1 MALDHIKQISIR
13 EYLAAKGIKP
23 TKENEHRGIYHS
35 PLRIDNNASFSV
47 NYIQNVFYDHG
58 IGTGGSII
66 DLVSRLESCSIGE
79 AIKRLETGCFSFHQN
94 ENISNVEIVKQT
106 QTIKILDVVEISNP
120 ALLDYLNKRYIDIQ
134 IAKSV
139 CLEVHY
145 SVIEKNYFAIGFK
158 NNKGGFELRS
168 KYFKGCTS
176 KDITTLKI
184 GHKDCKLFEGFF
196 DFLSFLT
203 ISKKQ
208 SPSTDVIVLNSLSNL
223 SKAKS
228 TLSTY
233 QSVTTFLDN
242 DEAGKR
248 AVQNL
253 KVNLNNVIDQSNY
266 YSRYKDLN
274 EYRCSEMTI
283 ERKIIDFRCK

>member
-1 MALDHIKQISIR
+1 MALYHIKQISIR
-13 EYLAAKGIKP
+13 EYLGERGIKP
-23 TKENEHRGIYHS
+23 IKENEQRGIYHS
-35 PLRIDNNASFSV
+35 PLRTDNNASFSV
-47 NYIQNVFYDHG
+47 NYIQNIFFDHG

-79 AIKRLETGCFSFHQN
+79 AIKRLETGCFSFHRN

-106 QTIKILDVVEISNP
+106 QTIKILDFVEISNP
-120 ALLDYLNKRYIDIQ
+120 ALLAYLNKRCIDIQ

-139 CLEVHY
+139 CIEVHY

-158 NNKGGFELRS
+158 NNRGGFELRS

-196 DFLSFLT
+196 DYLAFLT

-223 SKAKS
+223 SKAMS
-228 TLSTY
+228 TLASY
-233 QSVTTFLDN
+233 RSVISFLDN

-248 AVQNL
+248 AVKNL
-253 KVNLNNVIDQSNY
+253 KEKLNNLIDQSNY
-266 YSRYKDLN
+266 YSNYKDLN
-274 EYRCSEMTI
+274 DYLCAEMTF
-283 ERKIIDFRCK
+283 ERKIIDFKTK

>member
-1 MALDHIKQISIR
+1 MTLDHIKQISIR
-13 EYLAAKGIKP
+13 EYLGAKGIKP
-23 TKENEHRGIYHS
+23 TKENEYRGIYHS

-47 NYIQNVFYDHG
+47 NYIQNVFFDHG

-79 AIKRLETGCFSFHQN
+79 AIKRLETGCFSFHRN

-106 QTIKILDVVEISNP
+106 QTIKILDFVEISNP
-120 ALLDYLNKRYIDIQ
+120 ALLAYLNKRCIDIQ

-145 SVIEKNYFAIGFK
+145 RVIEKNYFAIGFK
-158 NNKGGFELRS
+158 NNIGGFELRS
-168 KYFKGCTS
+168 KYFKGCSS
-176 KDITTLKI
+176 KDFTTLKI
-184 GHKDCKLFEGFF
+184 GHKDCMLFEGFF

-223 SKAKS
+223 SKAMS
-228 TLSTY
+228 TLASY
-233 QSVTTFLDN
+233 RSVTTFLDN

-266 YSRYKDLN
+266 YSSYKDLN
-274 EYRCSEMTI
+274 EYRCSEMTL